1 MAAQRSERLVNL
13 VIALLVTDRPLTRA
27 QLRDMIEDYR
37 KVSEVAF
44 QRSFERDKEELRR
57 IGITVES
64 VTLDTF
70 FGDECMSA
78 SVKGLL
84 GDDTFF
90 GDECISSCEE
100 DRI

>member
-44 QRSFERDKEELRR
+44 QRSFERDK
-57 IGITVES
+57 
-64 VTLDTF
+64 
-70 FGDECMSA
+70 
-78 SVKGLL
+78 
-84 GDDTFF
+84 
-90 GDECISSCEE
+90 
-100 DRI
+100 

>member
-70 FGDECMSA
+70 FGDE
-78 SVKGLL
+78 VGY
-84 GDDTFF
+84 
-90 GDECISSCEE
+90 
-100 DRI
+100 RIPRADVELPLSNLHKRRLTL

>member
-70 FGDECMSA
+70 FGDGSA
-78 SVKGLL
+78 TAFPVPMWSFPLSNLRKRRLTL
-84 GDDTFF
+84 
-90 GDECISSCEE
+90 
-100 DRI
+100 